1 MSSCERRAADES
13 GMPMHAQD
21 ESCAAREPLCQSA
34 TRGAEGVVSG
44 MSSWCVHVRRAAE
57 AAADCDVLREQRR
70 RKFSRLRGASSG
82 ASHGASPSF

>member
-1 MSSCERRAADES
+1 MMRSVEDAVSSVLAAAHPRLRERCSES
-13 GMPMHAQD
+13 NIISVLED
-21 ESCAAREPLCQSA
+21 DC
-34 TRGAEGVVSG
+34 GAPQ
-44 MSSWCVHVRRAAE
+44 